1 MLQGPLHNRSDHALI
16 NSAKRYRKY
25 ELKDDEVKILRTRY
39 DPISSEFLGIEYCV
53 ALFTVKD
60 DPEEQF
66 FDYGYNKDN
75 SKMLYSTKK

>member
-1 MLQGPLHNRSDHALI
+1 MPLSIQPKDI
-16 NSAKRYRKY
+16 ECY
-25 ELKDDEVKILRTRY
+25 ELKDDEVKVLRTRY
-39 DPISSEFLGIEYCV
+39 NPNSGEFLGIEYSV
-53 ALFTVKD
+53 GLITVKN